1 MSIKVKDEKSNSS
14 GSSFRIYLDK
24 IKYFIQMLLHSE
36 KQVQNMF
43 ICVLL
48 SASTCEMLSLFVCER
63 LLLLKALSVVLI
75 RDMFA
80 LPIINLASS
89 VFICSLVFTIS
100 PLPSA
105 QPLHVTDLL
114 AFSPSSC
121 PLKNDLAS
129 YLYIVTFLPSA
140 EVKHNIVM
148 KATYVIMFMY
158 LLMLTE

>member
-89 VFICSLVFTIS
+89 VLICSLVFKIS

-114 AFSPSSC
+114 AFSPSC
-121 PLKNDLAS
+121 PFKNNLAS